1 MYGQFAARCSS
12 LAARRSPLAA
22 RRSSLAPRP
31 GDLTPPDNSHCARP
45 LSVQIYKYL
54 PPALLET
61 VAALFHSL
69 VLDQVAAVHT
79 IRRASFPPGLQRP
92 N

>member
-1 MYGQFAARCSS
+1 MYGQFAARCSP
-12 LAARRSPLAA
+12 LAARRSP
-22 RRSSLAPRP
+22 LAPRP

-45 LSVQIYKYL
+45 LSAQIYKYL

-61 VAALFHSL
+61 VAALFL